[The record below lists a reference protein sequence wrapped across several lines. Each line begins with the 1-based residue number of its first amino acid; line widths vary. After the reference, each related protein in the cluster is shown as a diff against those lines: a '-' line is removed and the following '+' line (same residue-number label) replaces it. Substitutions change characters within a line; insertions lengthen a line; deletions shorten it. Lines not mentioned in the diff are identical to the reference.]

1 MTVATRSL
9 LVSGLAL
16 LLACAASHH
25 VMMPAPPPPSEPAA
39 DVATVTFLCPSNS
52 LHGTRFQVWDRTE
65 FLGLALPAS
74 YFVAQ
79 CTPGNHLF
87 LVTAENRVAVEAELA
102 AGRRYYVLLGTERG
116 FVRARAVATAVTRK
130 SDFWDDVETIQDGLT
145 YLEPI
150 EPSIRAWEERRRPDA
165 AELAAW
171 FTTNPDRERYLD
183 HLAAGDGR

>member
-16 LLACAASHH
+16 LLACAASSD
-25 VMMPAPPPPSEPAA
+25 VMRRAPPPKPEPVA

-52 LHGTRFQVWDRTE
+52 MHGTRFQVWDRTE

-74 YFVAQ
+74 YFTVL
-79 CTPGNHLF
+79 CPPGNHLF

-102 AGRRYYVLLGTERG
+102 AGRRYYVLLGAERG
-116 FVRARAVATAVTRK
+116 AFRARAVATAVTRK
-130 SDFWDDVETIQDGLT
+130 SDSWDKVETMLDGLT

-150 EPSIRAWEERRRPDA
+150 ESSVRVWEERRRPDA
-165 AELAAW
+165 AELTAW

-183 HLAAGDGR
+183 HLAASDGR